1 MTKASKEG
9 QRKAPILR
17 FKGFTDDWEQRK
29 LKNLITEPLS
39 YGLNVS
45 SKEYD
50 GIHKYLRITDIDEK
64 SRKFNKDKL
73 TSPDI
78 KFNSSSKKYLL
89 SNNDIV
95 FARTGASTGK
105 TYMYQKEDGIV
116 YYAGFLIKASLS
128 SNFDNNFIFQQT
140 YRKRYYQRVKVISQR
155 SGQPGINSKEYGN
168 FDFLITQIE
177 EQNKIG
183 KLFKIFD
190 NLLALYERKLKLLSQ
205 AKKYFLDNLFAE
217 KEYPN
222 LRFKEFT
229 DAWEQR
235 KLKNLITEPLSYGLN
250 VSSKEYDG
258 IHKYLRIT
266 DIDEKSRKFNKD
278 KLTSPDIKFNS
289 SSKKYLLSNNDIVFA
304 RTGASTGKTYMY
316 QKEDGIVY
324 YAGFLIKASLS
335 SNFDNNFIF
344 QQTYRKRY
352 YQRVKVISQR
362 SGQPGIN
369 SKEYGNF
376 DFLITQIEEQN
387 KIGKLFKIFDN
398 LLALYENKKQNL
410 IEIKKSLLNTMFI

>member
-1 MTKASKEG
+1 MS
-9 QRKAPILR
+9 
-17 FKGFTDDWEQRK
+17 
-29 LKNLITEPLS
+29 
-39 YGLNVS
+39 VS

-190 NLLALYERKLKLLSQ
+190 NLLALYERKFKLLSRV
-205 AKKYFLDNLFAE
+205 KKYFLDNLFAE

-222 LRFKEFT
+222 LRFKGFTNTWEKIKLKDTQTTLTDGNYANLYPKPTDMT
-229 DAWEQR
+229 DAD
-235 KLKNLITEPLSYGLN
+235 KGIPFLTGGNLKDGILDLKNAKYITKEKHSQLRSGHLEEDDIVIAVRGSLGELGYVTKQNIDWNINSQLAIIRTSKNELIGNFLLYFFL
-250 VSSKEYDG
+250 SSKGKSKLLSRQTGTALKQLPLQQLKTIVIPKTLLLEQQK
-258 IHKYLRIT
+258 ISNILKT
-266 DIDEKSRKFNKD
+266 IDKTISFYKD
-278 KLTSPDIKFNS
+278 K
-289 SSKKYLLSNNDIVFA
+289 
-304 RTGASTGKTYMY
+304 
-316 QKEDGIVY
+316 
-324 YAGFLIKASLS
+324 
-335 SNFDNNFIF
+335 
-344 QQTYRKRY
+344 QQH
-352 YQRVKVISQR
+352 
-362 SGQPGIN
+362 
-369 SKEYGNF
+369 
-376 DFLITQIEEQN
+376 
-387 KIGKLFKIFDN
+387 
-398 LLALYENKKQNL
+398 LA
-410 IEIKKSLLNTMFI
+410 EIKNTLLNTMFI